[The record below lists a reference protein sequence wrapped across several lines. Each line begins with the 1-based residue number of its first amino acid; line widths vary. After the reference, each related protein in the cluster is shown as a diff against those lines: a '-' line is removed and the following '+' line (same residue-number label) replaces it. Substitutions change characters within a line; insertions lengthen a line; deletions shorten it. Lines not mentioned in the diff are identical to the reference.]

1 MRAIVGATYH
11 AGEVIEITT
20 SKRAARYRALRA
32 TKGENFYSR
41 RSSLEKIAKAFRAG
55 AARASPFFLPTTH
68 LYKHFLLHLGGAYN
82 RSSGGETG
90 SGPQSSRVSVVV
102 VIRRRATSKYA
113 RQ

>member
-20 SKRAARYRALRA
+20 SKRAARYQRCAPLREK
-32 TKGENFYSR
+32 TSTPGKV
-41 RSSLEKIAKAFRAG
+41 SLEKIAKAFRAG
-55 AARASPFFLPTTH
+55 AARASSFFLPTTH

-90 SGPQSSRVSVVV
+90 SGSQSSRVC
-102 VIRRRATSKYA
+102 A
-113 RQ
+113 